1 MSNRNQMQLQDKIG
15 AKNRF
20 SRVKSK
26 KSALSMLFQRKRRK
40 NNRKENR
47 ISIKISQNI
56 QSYYVK
62 LSAQRNKIIN
72 NFIAQQSR
80 LCNAFNKNVF
90 KK

>member
-26 KSALSMLFQRKRRK
+26 KSALSMIFQRKRRK
-40 NNRKENR
+40 NNRTRNK

-56 QSYYVK
+56 QFHRSE
-62 LSAQRNKIIN
+62 
-72 NFIAQQSR
+72 FIVQKTN
-80 LCNAFNKNVF
+80 LLIVL
-90 KK
+90 

>member
-26 KSALSMLFQRKRRK
+26 KSALSMIFQRKRRK
-40 NNRKENR
+40 NNRTRNK

-56 QSYYVK
+56 QFHRSE
-62 LSAQRNKIIN
+62 
-72 NFIAQQSR
+72 FIVQKTNLLIA
-80 LCNAFNKNVF
+80 L
-90 KK
+90 

>member
-1 MSNRNQMQLQDKIG
+1 
-15 AKNRF
+15 
-20 SRVKSK
+20 
-26 KSALSMLFQRKRRK
+26 MLFQRKRRK